1 MQLKSETVIS
11 ITCEQA
17 VTVIGGCVK
26 GKKRAAVDVPS
37 GHTVKRKKRR
47 YLSSGGKKR
56 DAVSSSLQSAALD
69 LADHTEKFPCLP

>member
-1 MQLKSETVIS
+1 MQLKSATVIS

-26 GKKRAAVDVPS
+26 GKKRAAIDVPS
-37 GHTVKRKKRR
+37 GHTAKK
-47 YLSSGGKKR
+47 KKADIYQVGEKK

-69 LADHTEKFPCLP
+69 LADHTEKSPCLP